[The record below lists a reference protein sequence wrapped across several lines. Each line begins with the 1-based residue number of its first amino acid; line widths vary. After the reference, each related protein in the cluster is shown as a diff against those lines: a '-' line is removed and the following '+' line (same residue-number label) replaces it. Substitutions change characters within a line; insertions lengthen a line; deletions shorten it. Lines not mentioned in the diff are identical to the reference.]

1 MDHDHP
7 LTGVRVVDLSTGI
20 PGGYCSKLLADAGA
34 DVIKVEPPQGDPL
47 RHHSGGVLF
56 EFLHTSKRS
65 IVVDLADGSDDDR
78 ATLLALYA
86 TADLV
91 VESFE
96 PGFIESLALG
106 FDALQS
112 RNTRA
117 TMLSISNFGRGGPW
131 SNRPASEFT
140 LLAQAGSTATRG
152 LPGRSFINA
161 GGRIGDW
168 MGGVNAGV
176 AALAALRRA
185 HACGRGDHVDLSLLE
200 SVTPTCTNV
209 QSLYGSM
216 SGTYE
221 AVPRLEI
228 PSIEPTKDG
237 YVGFCIFTGQQWND
251 FCVLIGQ
258 PELADDPEL
267 ANMGGRIANGERV
280 ISLVHEFTTA
290 HTTQEIVEIAT
301 MLRIPVAPI
310 GNGESIPTMDHFV
323 ERGVF
328 TKNPGRGFLQP
339 RVPYRI
345 TGHSTRPF
353 TAAPSV
359 GQQGREIRNELARG
373 RSADDREATALAS
386 GGRAQGGTNGTT
398 PDDAWPLAGVRVV
411 DMTAFWA
418 GPYATYTL
426 ACLGADVIHVESVQR
441 PDGMRFGSVKPP
453 SVDEWW
459 EWGPTFH
466 SANAGKRSITLDLT
480 RDDGRALLRRLIE
493 QSDVLVENYSARVM
507 EQFGLTWDV
516 VHGWNPRLIMVRMPA
531 FGLDGPWRDRV
542 GFAQTMEQVS
552 GMAWLTG
559 YADTAPMNAR
569 GPCDPLAGLHAAFS
583 ALVGLHLRE
592 HTGLGTH
599 IEATMVETALNA
611 AAEQVIEWSAHGQLL
626 SRDGNHHHGIAPQGV
641 YTVAD
646 QPEGTMGAVALC
658 VETGAQWRALVALV
672 DDTRL
677 RDERFADIDE
687 RLAARDLFDEVLAA
701 WCAPRRTDDAVQ
713 LLLSAGVP
721 AAPVVGARYGDR
733 NPQHDARGFFEA
745 VEHPVTGTHRIGAF
759 PVVFARQPPT
769 RFSRPAPRLGEH
781 NREVLGGLLGAD
793 DDELARLSAATIIGT
808 RPGG

>member
-1 MDHDHP
+1 MEHDHP
-7 LTGVRVVDLSTGI
+7 LTGLRVVDLSTGI

-34 DVIKVEPPQGDPL
+34 DVIKVEPPHGDPL
-47 RHHSGGVLF
+47 RSHSDGVLF

-65 IVVDLADGSDDDR
+65 IVLDLENEDDR
-78 ATLLALYA
+78 DTLLVLYT

-91 VESFE
+91 IESFE
-96 PGFIESLALG
+96 PGVIESLGLG
-106 FDALQS
+106 YDALES
-112 RNTRA
+112 RNARA

-131 SNRPASEFT
+131 TNRPGSEFT

-152 LPGRSFINA
+152 LPGRPFVNA

-185 HACGRGDHVDLSLLE
+185 QACGRGDHVDLSLLE
-200 SVTPTCTNV
+200 AVTPTCTNV

-216 SGTYE
+216 TGVYD
-221 AVPRLEI
+221 AQPRLEI

-237 YVGFCIFTGQQWND
+237 YVGFCIFTGQQWID

-267 ANMGGRIANGERV
+267 ANIGGRIAMGERV
-280 ISLVHEFTTA
+280 FSLVHDFTTA
-290 HTTQEIVEIAT
+290 HTTQEVVEIAT

-310 GNGESIPTMDHFV
+310 GNGASIPTMDHFI

-328 TKNPGRGFLQP
+328 AENPNRGFLQP

-353 TAAPSV
+353 TTAPSL

-373 RSADDREATALAS
+373 RSALAPERLQADLANSPSETAGL
-386 GGRAQGGTNGTT
+386 R
-398 PDDAWPLAGVRVV
+398 DDAWPLTGVRVV

-441 PDGMRFGSVKPP
+441 PDGMRFGSVQPP

-480 RDDGRALLRRLIE
+480 REDGRALLRRLIE

-516 VHGWNPRLIMVRMPA
+516 VHAWNPRLIMVRMPA

-552 GMAWLTG
+552 GMAWLCG

-569 GPCDPLAGLHAAFS
+569 GPCDPLAGLHAAYA

-592 HTGLGTH
+592 QTGLGTH

-611 AAEQVIEWSAHGQLL
+611 AAEQVIEWSAHGRLL
-626 SRDGNHHHGIAPQGV
+626 SRDGNHHHGVAPQGV

-646 QPEGTMGAVALC
+646 EPEGTMDAVALC
-658 VETGAQWRALVALV
+658 VETDAQWRALVELI
-672 DDTRL
+672 DDVRL
-677 RDERFADIDE
+677 RDERFGNLDE
-687 RLAARDLFDEVLAA
+687 RLAARDLLDDVLAA
-701 WCAPRRTDDAVQ
+701 WCAARGCDEAVQ
-713 LLLSAGVP
+713 SLLSAGVP
-721 AAPVVGARYGDR
+721 AAPVVGARCGDR
-733 NPQHDARGFFEA
+733 NPQNDARGFYEA
-745 VEHPVTGTHRIGAF
+745 VEHPVAGTHRIGAF
-759 PVVFARQPPT
+759 PVVFARQPKA

-781 NREVLGGLLGAD
+781 NREVLGGLLGVD
-793 DDELARLSAATIIGT
+793 DDELARLTAAKIIGT